1 MNTSKSHFIVIA
13 FIKMLFLQIT
23 QKFPVEI
30 YLRQNLSKNLTLKY
44 CLKTAQ
50 LKSLD

>member
-1 MNTSKSHFIVIA
+1 MTIKCDLDVFILLSFFIVIA

-30 YLRQNLSKNLTLKY
+30 YLRQNLSL
-44 CLKTAQ
+44 
-50 LKSLD
+50 